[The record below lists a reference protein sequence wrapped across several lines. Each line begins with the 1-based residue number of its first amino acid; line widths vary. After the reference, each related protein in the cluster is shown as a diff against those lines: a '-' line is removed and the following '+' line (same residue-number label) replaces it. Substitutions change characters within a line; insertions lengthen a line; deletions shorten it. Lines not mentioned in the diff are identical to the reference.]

1 MSQATH
7 RQPLDKAL
15 RRALEA
21 TVVKARD
28 IAETAASQ
36 ALTRLSVG
44 EAKAADYLNDQQ
56 RQLRTRLRAHGRQL
70 GDSKQANGQQS
81 LNKLITEVAYEHWHR
96 MLFAR
101 FLEQNNLL
109 MYDEH
114 TPLTLAECSELV
126 QDPDTLRDELER
138 RCHSGWELAGVLAS
152 KMLPQIFRIDSP
164 VFALEFAP
172 EHQRE
177 LERLV
182 TGLAPDT
189 FQAQDSLGWVYQ
201 FWQSKRKEEV
211 NKSEVKIGA
220 DELSPVTQL
229 FTEPYM
235 VSFLLDNSLGAW
247 WAGQRLTDHD
257 WQTAQSEQELR
268 DKAAI
273 PGVPLSYLRFV
284 KDENSQQWQP
294 ASGTFNAWPKHLSEL
309 KALDPCCGSGHF
321 LVAAFLMLVPMRM
334 QAEQLNARQAI
345 DKVLSDNLHGLE
357 LDQRCVELAAF
368 AVALEAWRYPDAG
381 GYRTLPELHLACSG
395 LSIVAAREE
404 WKELSRKAGKQNL
417 TIALDWMYQTFQD
430 APVLGSL
437 INPRRSKAAQIA
449 QWSELQQL
457 LGEALT
463 QDQANQQNQ
472 ADGEVSA
479 LTNRLEAGIVAQG
492 LAKAAELLAGQYT
505 WVITNVPYLA
515 RGKQHDTLKDY
526 CETWYP
532 EGKNDLAT
540 VFLDRCLEFC
550 LPGGTA
556 SIVLPQNWLFLTS
569 YRKFREKLLQN
580 DSWHLIARLGAQ
592 AFQTPMWDFNVQLL
606 TLSRGNTA
614 GQSADLL
621 HSGEQGNWIR
631 GLDVSEPRTAAE
643 KAAGLLTD
651 DVKGVEQG
659 RQLGNPDARIS
670 LLNLTSENL
679 LSGFASSIEGL
690 TTGDMPQFIGLFWER
705 PEIVEGWGLYIGA
718 VQESCFYGG
727 REQVVLWEGGKG
739 KLSRFPSA
747 HNFPSSVMNGRQILG
762 KKGLR
767 ISQMGDLC
775 PTLYSGEVFD
785 KNAATVVMHSDE
797 PQDLAALWCWA
808 TADDFR
814 ENIRTIDQALKV
826 TNASFLKTEFDHH
839 HWTKIAEQQYP
850 NGLPQPYTNDPT
862 QWIFHGH
869 PCGSVIWDEDSK
881 WTAHGELRVDD
892 SVLQVAVARLLGY
905 RWPAELDPDMELAA
919 EQREWV
925 ERCQELAGFVDD
937 DGIVCLPPVR
947 GEKAADQRLEA
958 LLQAAYGDAWTT
970 PLKNR
975 LLDAVGSKSLS
986 LWLRDKFF
994 EQHCK
999 LFQHRPF
1006 IWHIW
1011 DGLKDGFS
1019 VLVNYHKLD
1028 KAGLERLIYTYLG
1041 DWIRTQQA
1049 GLANGEDGAQER
1061 LAAAEALKKELE
1073 AILEGEGTAEKP
1085 YDIFVRWKPLAE
1097 QPIGWTPDLNDG
1109 IRLNIRPF
1117 LYARDVSKKGAG
1129 ILRWAPNIK
1138 WTKDRGKD
1146 VESAPWYTLGLQY
1159 DEGEGARINDH
1170 HLSLAEK
1177 RAARSH

>member
-1 MSQATH
+1 MTQAAH

-70 GDSKQANGQQS
+70 GDNKQANGQQS

-101 FLEQNNLL
+101 FLEQNSLL

-114 TPLTLAECSELV
+114 TPLTLSECSELV
-126 QDPDTLRDELER
+126 QDPDTLRDDLER

-177 LERLV
+177 LEKLV
-182 TGLAPDT
+182 TGLAPET

-247 WAGQRLTDHD
+247 WAGQRLTERD
-257 WQTAQSEQELR
+257 WQTAHSEQELR

-284 KDENSQQWQP
+284 KDEQTQQWQP
-294 ASGTFNAWPKHLSEL
+294 ASGTFDAWPKHLSEL

-334 QAEQLNARQAI
+334 QAEQFNARQAI
-345 DKVLSDNLHGLE
+345 DRVLSENLHGLE

-368 AVALEAWRYPDAG
+368 AVALEAWRYPNAG

-395 LSIVAAREE
+395 LSIAAARDE

-417 TIALDWMYQTFQD
+417 TIALDWMYQTFKD

-449 QWSELQQL
+449 PWIELQQL

-463 QDQANQQNQ
+463 QDEANQQNQ
-472 ADGEVSA
+472 ADGEISA

-492 LAKAAELLAGQYT
+492 LAKAAELLSGQYT

-515 RGKQHDTLKDY
+515 RGKQHDTLKEY
-526 CETWYP
+526 CETYYP

-550 LPGGTA
+550 EQGGTA

-606 TLSRGNTA
+606 TMSRGNAA

-631 GLDVSEPRTAAE
+631 GVDVSEPRTAAE
-643 KAAGLLTD
+643 KAVGLLAD
-651 DVKGVEQG
+651 DVKSVEQG
-659 RQLGNPDARIS
+659 RQLGNPDAAVQITQRDLVDYLMTYSDASRGLGTGDTNRFIQAFW
-670 LLNLTSENL
+670 ENL
-679 LSGFASSIEGL
+679 GEAGWVLHSTSPSSTSHYAGCNL
-690 TTGDMPQFIGLFWER
+690 RLFW
-705 PEIVEGWGLYIGA
+705 
-718 VQESCFYGG
+718 QD
-727 REQVVLWEGGKG
+727 GKG
-739 KLSRFPSA
+739 D
-747 HNFPSSVMNGRQILG
+747 
-762 KKGLR
+762 LR
-767 ISQMGDLC
+767 DFQ
-775 PTLYSGEVFD
+775 
-785 KNAATVVMHSDE
+785 N
-797 PQDLAALWCWA
+797 DLAAHGASKDGWQRGQSTWGKSAVRVSQMRDLPASLSIGEHFDSNCAVILPTKPHDRAAIWCFCSSSA
-808 TADDFR
+808 FNQAVR
-814 ENIRTIDQALKV
+814 EFDQSLKV
-826 TNASFLKTEFDHH
+826 TSANLLKIPFDLH
-839 HWTKIAEQQYP
+839 HWTKVAEEQYP

-881 WTAHGELRVDD
+881 WTAHGDLRVDE
-892 SVLQVAVARLLGY
+892 SVLQIAVARLLGY
-905 RWPAELDPDMELAA
+905 RWPAELDSEMELAV

-925 ERCQELAGFVDD
+925 ERCQALAGFVDD

-1019 VLVNYHKLD
+1019 ALVNYHKLD

-1061 LAAAEALKKELE
+1061 LAAAEALKKQLE
-1073 AILEGEGTAEKP
+1073 AILEGEQP

-1109 IRLNIRPF
+1109 VRLNIRPF
-1117 LYARDVSKKGAG
+1117 LKARDVGKKDAG